1 QSYNLNVQREITP
14 SLGVM
19 VGYFGSKGT
28 HLRLSRNLNQFVN
41 GVRPFPTISAS
52 SPILPGATIGNITEI
67 SSVGNSNYNALW
79 VSANK
84 RLSHGLQF
92 NASYTLSKS
101 IDYNSLNSQGIVIQN
116 SFDPRGDRGLS
127 DFDARHRFVI
137 NWLYELP
144 FKGNRL
150 YEGWQVSAI
159 TQWQTGNPITILTN
173 LN

>member
-52 SPILPGATIGNITEI
+52 SAILPGATVGNVTEI
-67 SSVGNSNYNALW
+67 TSAGNSNYNALW

-84 RLSHGLQF
+84 RLSRGLQF

-101 IDYNSLNSQGIVIQN
+101 IDYN
-116 SFDPRGDRGLS
+116 
-127 DFDARHRFVI
+127 
-137 NWLYELP
+137 
-144 FKGNRL
+144 
-150 YEGWQVSAI
+150 
-159 TQWQTGNPITILTN
+159 
-173 LN
+173 